1 MQRRRLA
8 AGLAGSLVPWGLTG
22 CAGARAAPAASGL
35 RTLTASSFGSSALRG
50 MGGGTL
56 RLGRRT
62 LADLH
67 AARELG
73 ADHLRFFIEPA
84 RGPTDTRY
92 RLPAQQWVVLEQT
105 LDDLQ
110 EAGLYMVL
118 AAGFGD
124 DARNRLWGDAALQ
137 EAAID
142 LWSELALRLKGR
154 AVIAGFDLVNE
165 PVPPGLTYAMRQ
177 SRWLDFAGRVVA
189 AVQRA
194 DPTRVLIVQ
203 SAPDATP
210 ASFRNLRPLVFGNLV
225 YSVHSYEPF
234 DFTHQGV
241 MREFP
246 QARPFPEA
254 REDGVSTAQLLVDSL
269 EPVREF
275 AARHA
280 VPIYV
285 GEFSAPRWAP
295 GHSSARYLRQS
306 IDIFERHGWSWS
318 YHEYRAWHG
327 WDAEM
332 ASAQQAPGERS
343 ANAPAVSVLRQAFR
357 ARGGRGG

>member
-1 MQRRRLA
+1 MGATVSSRL
-8 AGLAGSLVPWGLTG
+8 SPTLTA
-22 CAGARAAPAASGL
+22 CAGARAAPPVLAL
-35 RTLTASSFGSSALRG
+35 KTLSANSFGASALRG

-56 RLGRRT
+56 RLGRRSM
-62 LADLH
+62 ADLQ
-67 AARELG
+67 AARALG
-73 ADHLRFFIEPA
+73 ADHLRFFIEAA
-84 RGPTDTRY
+84 RGPGDARY
-92 RLPAQQWVVLEQT
+92 RLAAEQWVALEKT

-124 DARNRLWGDAALQ
+124 DARNRLWADAALQ
-137 EAAID
+137 QAAID
-142 LWSELALRLKGR
+142 LWSELAQRFRGR
-154 AVIAGFDLVNE
+154 AVVAGFDIVNE

-177 SRWLDFAGRVVA
+177 TRWLDFAGRLVRT
-189 AVQRA
+189 VQRA
-194 DPTRVLIVQ
+194 DPTRVLIIQ

-210 ASFRNLRPLVFGNLV
+210 ASFRNLRPLAFDNLV

-246 QARPFPEA
+246 QPRPFPEE

-275 AARHA
+275 AVRYS

-295 GHSSARYLRQS
+295 GNSVARYLRQS
-306 IDIFERHGWSWS
+306 IDIFERHGWSWA

-332 ASAQQAPGERS
+332 ASGQQTPGPRS
-343 ANAPAVSVLRQAFR
+343 ANAPAASVLRQAFR
-357 ARGGRGG
+357 TRGGRG